1 MIHTNSAIEAR
12 ALDLFAKY
20 GIEGI
25 HSCDTYKHII
35 YENIELYDWS
45 VLTLCNFIET
55 SMDTTKFPTVAGLR
69 LMPGFDGMPFR
80 SIDLGADVALSLNKY
95 YMYVDDMASYYNID
109 ESFIPL
115 IQDTNVIIVTDII
128 ETGTTLTNIEAK
140 LAVYD
145 ANVLA
150 IACIWNRLDYDT
162 DYNIYTLTNKD
173 LP

>member
-1 MIHTNSAIEAR
+1 
-12 ALDLFAKY
+12 
-20 GIEGI
+20 
-25 HSCDTYKHII
+25 
-35 YENIELYDWS
+35 
-45 VLTLCNFIET
+45 
-55 SMDTTKFPTVAGLR
+55 MDTTKFPTVAGLR